1 MVRMKSWLSALPQ
14 ILLLFV
20 FAWVGKGVS
29 AALQLHIPGSLIGM
43 GLLFVCL
50 QLGWIRLKWVEAG
63 AALVFSQMLLFFV
76 PAIAGIMQYPWL
88 LGIKGLLVLLVVVS
102 GAALVMISTG
112 VVAERVFKLSEVKR
126 RDSVENM

>member
-20 FAWVGKGVS
+20 FAWVGKWLS

-43 GLLFVCL
+43 GLLFLCL

-63 AALVFSQMLLFFV
+63 AALVFSQMILFFV

-112 VVAERVFKLSEVKR
+112 VVAERMFRLGEVKR

>member
-1 MVRMKSWLSALPQ
+1 MKSWLSAMLQ

-20 FAWVGKGVS
+20 FAWVGKWLS
-29 AALQLHIPGSLIGM
+29 ATLQLHIPGSLIGM
-43 GLLFVCL
+43 ALLFICL
-50 QLGWIRLKWVEAG
+50 QLGWIRLHWVEAG
-63 AALVFSQMLLFFV
+63 AALVFSQMILFFV

-88 LGIKGLLVLLVVVS
+88 LGIKGLLVLIVVVS

-112 VVAERVFKLSEVKR
+112 VVAERVFKLGEVKR

>member
-1 MVRMKSWLSALPQ
+1 MKSWLSALQQ

-20 FAWVGKGVS
+20 FAWVGKWLS

-43 GLLFVCL
+43 GLLFLCL

-63 AALVFSQMLLFFV
+63 AALVFSQMILFFV

-112 VVAERVFKLSEVKR
+112 VVAERMFRVGEVKR

>member
-1 MVRMKSWLSALPQ
+1 MKSWLTALPQ

-20 FAWVGKGVS
+20 FAWVGKWLS
-29 AALQLHIPGSLIGM
+29 AALQLQIPGSLIGM
-43 GLLFVCL
+43 GLLFLCL

-63 AALVFSQMLLFFV
+63 AALVFSQMILFFV

-88 LGIKGLLVLLVVVS
+88 LGIKGLLVMLVVVS

-112 VVAERVFKLSEVKR
+112 VVAERMFKLGEVKR
-126 RDSVENM
+126 RDSVEDM